1 MTLNINQQTRFFED
15 PPQNVAAL
23 VALEMQGKTK
33 GIAVAI
39 NQQVIPK
46 DRWADTP
53 LREQDQ
59 ILIISAT
66 QGG

>member
-1 MTLNINQQTRFFED
+1 MTLNINQQTRFFEE
-15 PPQNVAAL
+15 PPQHVAEL
-23 VALEMQGKTK
+23 VALEMSGKTK

-46 DRWADTP
+46 ARWADTP
-53 LREQDQ
+53 LQEQDQ

>member
-1 MTLNINQQTRFFED
+1 MTLNINQQQRFFED

-23 VALEMQGKTK
+23 VALEMQGHTK

-39 NQQVIPK
+39 NQHVIPK
-46 DRWADTP
+46 ERWADTP
-53 LREQDQ
+53 LHEQDQ
-59 ILIISAT
+59 ILIITAT